1 MLICDVFFLNIGT
14 TTTFLRSGG
23 GGGGGGGGGC
33 TAQAVSTLNKKLKII
48 TDRITTLK
56 N

>member
-1 MLICDVFFLNIGT
+1 MLICDVIFLNIGT
-14 TTTFLRSGG
+14 TTTSLRFCGVEGG
-23 GGGGGGGGGC
+23 GG

>member
-14 TTTFLRSGG
+14 TTTSLRFCGVEGG
-23 GGGGGGGGGC
+23 GGG